1 MADLSIRITI
11 PDARR
16 DEFVEAYCQRFGWV
30 DLATSGPRAAFVRSQ
45 ATRLVRAPYR
55 QWRQDQ
61 REAAAL
67 AAFAPIDDEGITSA

>member
-1 MADLSIRITI
+1 MADLTITITI

-16 DEFVEAYCQRFGWV
+16 AEFVEAYCQRFGWV

-45 ATRLVRAPYR
+45 AAHLVRAPYR

-67 AAFAPIDDEGITSA
+67 AALAPLDDEGVTLA